1 MQFLE
6 VFLIAIGL
14 AADAFAVAVCKGM
27 AKGKF
32 GLGYAS
38 VVGLYFG
45 GFQAAMPL
53 IGYFAGS
60 AFASFITTLDH
71 WIAFG
76 LLAIIGINMIR
87 ESFSNVGCE
96 RTAADIGVK
105 TMLPL
110 ALATSIDAAAVGVS
124 FAFLEV
130 NILPAVLLIG
140 SVTFVSSFSAVWLG
154 TKSSDKLKQMSTL
167 LGGVVLNIIGLKI
180 LIEGLIA

>member
-1 MQFLE
+1 MQYLE

-27 AKGKF
+27 ARGKF
-32 GLGYAS
+32 APGYAS
-38 VVGLYFG
+38 VIGLYFG

-76 LLAIIGINMIR
+76 LLAIIGLNMVR
-87 ESFSNVGCE
+87 ESFSKEGCE
-96 RTAADIGVK
+96 RTAADIGAK
-105 TMLPL
+105 TMIPL

-130 NILPAVLLIG
+130 NILPAVLIIG
-140 SVTFVSSFSAVWLG
+140 VTTFIASVLAVWLG
-154 TKSSDKLKQMSTL
+154 TKCSDRLKQFSTL
-167 LGGVVLNIIGLKI
+167 LGGIVLIIIGLKI